1 MRTHD
6 CRVAKMQ
13 GPSSM
18 TIVTGGDPEFRV
30 VDPVIARRCLRV
42 AHVSKAPLLPFAVA
56 TWTLRRLIWQQH
68 EGHNRRYTR
77 DIRKITTR

>member
-1 MRTHD
+1 MRSHD

-18 TIVTGGDPEFRV
+18 TIVTGGDPECDV
-30 VDPVIARRCLRV
+30 VDLVIARRCLRV

-56 TWTLRRLIWQQH
+56 TWTLRRLIWQ
-68 EGHNRRYTR
+68 
-77 DIRKITTR
+77 